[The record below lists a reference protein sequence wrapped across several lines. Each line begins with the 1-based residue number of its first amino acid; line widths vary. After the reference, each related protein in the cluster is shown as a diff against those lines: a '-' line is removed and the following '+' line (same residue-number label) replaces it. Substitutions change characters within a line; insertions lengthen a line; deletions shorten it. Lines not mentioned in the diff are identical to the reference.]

1 MERSEALARILKL
14 GNLTVSLTDS
24 EVPTAEM
31 SKKNIK
37 KKKKANFRELPESIA
52 MLAYM

>member
-1 MERSEALARILKL
+1 MEISEALARILKL

-31 SKKNIK
+31 SKKKILK
-37 KKKKANFRELPESIA
+37 KKKGKFQRIS
-52 MLAYM
+52 

>member
-1 MERSEALARILKL
+1 MEISEALARILKL

-31 SKKNIK
+31 SKKKQTK
-37 KKKKANFRELPESIA
+37 KHANFREFPESIA